1 MANTTVPDRTGRTA
15 ERYRSGGATEREG
28 AGASPARERPTTD
41 DDINARGA
49 SKAAA
54 AKATMDT
61 PPFDTQS
68 VANNVIVVDPHPI
81 GREGLRACLDANDCT
96 VIAAA
101 ADGAAAVLAANDHP
115 GAIVIVSAS
124 LTRPNAATT
133 VRRLRQTAPD
143 SEIVVIGVGDDPLF
157 VRDLVNQGVGAIVSA
172 DAPPDEYWTAVH
184 AVRFGAVYMSGSI
197 AQQMFSTGMRNSPTK
212 NPYGLTVREIDILRS
227 LSEGMSNKEVARR
240 LDLSVRTV
248 ETHRLNIR
256 RKTNSHNLSDLVRIS
271 RMLEADNSVG

>member
-1 MANTTVPDRTGRTA
+1 MADTSVPTRRSAERSPDGRTGTAGPSRRDGAAGPRAPDGRTA
-15 ERYRSGGATEREG
+15 KTHVPSATMK
-28 AGASPARERPTTD
+28 AS
-41 DDINARGA
+41 
-49 SKAAA
+49 
-54 AKATMDT
+54 MDT
-61 PPFDTQS
+61 PPFDTES
-68 VANNVIVVDPHPI
+68 VGTNVIVVDPHPI

-96 VIAAA
+96 VVAAA
-101 ADGAAAVLAANDHP
+101 ADGAAAVVAANEHP
-115 GAIVIVSAS
+115 GATVIVSAT

-143 SEIVVIGVGDDPLF
+143 SEIVVVGVGDDPLF
-157 VRDLVNQGVGAIVSA
+157 VRDLVNQGVGAIVAS

-197 AQQMFSTGMRNSPTK
+197 AEQMFSTGVRRTAAE
-212 NPYGLTVREIDILRS
+212 NPYGLTAREVDILRS

-256 RKTNSHNLSDLVRIS
+256 RKTNSQNLSDLVRIS
-271 RMLEADNSVG
+271 RMLETDGSIG